1 LSSSAGGAQVQLAS
15 PVSSG
20 QLQMLTASAE
30 RDTSVSVDEG
40 EDEHA
45 TKPPRPN
52 RKNEVAAIDR
62 FIVIALSH

>member
-1 LSSSAGGAQVQLAS
+1 
-15 PVSSG
+15 
-20 QLQMLTASAE
+20 MLTASAE